1 MIFGVEGFVGLHI
14 AISLVALA
22 TGFMVMAG
30 FLSGTWL
37 RGTHHLF
44 LATTVATS
52 VTGFFLPASKLL
64 PSHITGIVSL
74 LVLAVAVYA
83 FYRAKLAGRWRR
95 IYVVAA
101 TAALY
106 LNVFV
111 LVVQTFVKNPTLL
124 ALAPTQS
131 EPPFAITQLAVL
143 LAFVALGYVAFSR
156 ARHANP

>member
-14 AISLVALA
+14 AISLIALA

-30 FLSGTWL
+30 FLSGTGL

-44 LATTVATS
+44 LLTTVATS
-52 VTGFFLPASKLL
+52 VTGFFLPAGKLL

-74 LVLAVAVYA
+74 LVLAVAIYA
-83 FYRAKLAGRWRR
+83 FYGAKLSGRWRR
-95 IYVVAA
+95 IYVIAA
-101 TAALY
+101 TGALY

-131 EPPFAITQLAVL
+131 ELPFAITQLAVL
-143 LAFVALGYVAFSR
+143 LAFVALGYAAYSR

>member
-1 MIFGVEGFVGLHI
+1 MTP
-14 AISLVALA
+14 AIS
-22 TGFMVMAG
+22 
-30 FLSGTWL
+30 SWL
-37 RGTHHLF
+37 RRC
-44 LATTVATS
+44 S
-52 VTGFFLPASKLL
+52 RP
-64 PSHITGIVSL
+64 
-74 LVLAVAVYA
+74 
-83 FYRAKLAGRWRR
+83 
-95 IYVVAA
+95 VVAA